1 MIYLIVMKKI
11 KNIAII
17 AHVDHGKTTLVDAIL
32 KQTAV
37 FRAGT
42 ESSQGERIM
51 DSMDLEK
58 EKGITIRSKN
68 ASITYKDYKINIIDT
83 PGHADFGGE
92 VERILKMA
100 DGVLLL
106 VDAKEGPMPQ
116 TKFVLKKALALGHK
130 AIVVINKIDRPD
142 AQIDEVINKTFDL
155 FVNLGANDDQLDF
168 PIVYA
173 SGINGTATLDI
184 EKEGKDLIPLF
195 DLILEKIPEPKGD
208 KKEPLQILVL
218 NVTYDNFKGK
228 IAIGKID
235 NGIIKSGENITRIN
249 HDGAKTIG
257 KVTNLLIFSGLERK
271 EVDSA
276 EAGDIVAVAGFP
288 NIEIGDTLADL
299 KEPVALPPV
308 TVDKPTLRMTFKIND
323 SPFAGKEGKFCTSRN
338 LRERLFYELET
349 NVSLKVEETDSADA
363 FAISGRGELHLA
375 ILIEQMRR
383 EGYELAVSKP
393 EVIVREMDGVK
404 KEPYENLTVEVPEEY
419 ANSVMG
425 TILQRKGELE
435 SMSTLPSG
443 EQHMEFLIPT
453 RGLLGLK
460 SILITQTKG
469 TAQMYH
475 VFCDYGPYISEFKR
489 KKHGSLISM
498 ETGKTA
504 GYALFSLQERGV
516 LFVGAA
522 EQVYIGQV
530 IGQNSRDDDMDVNP
544 CKEKKLSNVRSKA
557 SDEAITLVNPR
568 KITIETGIEYIGDD
582 ELMEVTPLSLRLRK
596 KVLNAADRKKQK

>member
-1 MIYLIVMKKI
+1 MKKI

-37 FRAGT
+37 FRKGT
-42 ESSQGERIM
+42 EANQGERIM

-58 EKGITIRSKN
+58 EKGITIKSKN
-68 ASITYKDYKINIIDT
+68 AAIDYKDYKINIIDT

-130 AIVVINKIDRPD
+130 AIVVINKIDKSD

-155 FVNLGANDDQLDF
+155 FVNLGASDQQLDF

-173 SGINGTATLDI
+173 SGIRGTASLSL
-184 EKEGKDLIPLF
+184 EKESKDLTPLF

-208 KKEPLQILVL
+208 SKKPLQILIL

-228 IAIGKID
+228 VAIGKID
-235 NGIIKSGENITRIN
+235 NGVIKSGENIIRID
-249 HDGAKTIG
+249 HSGVKTTG
-257 KVTNLLIFSGLERK
+257 KVTSLLVFSGLERK
-271 EVDSA
+271 EVDFA
-276 EAGDIVAVAGFP
+276 EAGDIVAVSGFSD
-288 NIEIGDTLADL
+288 IEIGDTLTDL
-299 KEPVALPPV
+299 KEPSALHPV
-308 TVDKPTLRMTFKIND
+308 TVDKPTLKMTFKIND

-338 LRERLFYELET
+338 LRERLFKELET
-349 NVSLKVEETDSADA
+349 NVSLRVEETDSKDA
-363 FAISGRGELHLA
+363 FSVSGRGELHLA

-393 EVIVREMDGVK
+393 EVIVREVDGAK

-425 TILQRKGELE
+425 IILQRKGELE
-435 SMSTLPSG
+435 SMSALPSG

-469 TAQMYH
+469 TVQMYH
-475 VFCDYGPYISEFKR
+475 VFCDYGPYLFEFKR

-504 GYALFSLQERGV
+504 GYALFNLQERGV

-530 IGQNSRDDDMDVNP
+530 IGQSSRDDDMDVNP

-557 SDEAITLVNPR
+557 SDEAINLVNPR

-582 ELMEVTPLSLRLRK
+582 ELLEVTPLSLRIRK
-596 KVLNAADRKKQK
+596 KVLNASERKKQK

>member
-1 MIYLIVMKKI
+1 MKKI

-42 ESSQGERIM
+42 ESKQEERIM
-51 DSMDLEK
+51 DSMDLER

-68 ASITYKDYKINIIDT
+68 AAVNYKDYKINIIDT

-155 FVNLGANDDQLDF
+155 FAELGATDEQLDF

-173 SGINGTATLDI
+173 SGIKGTATLDI
-184 EKEGKDLIPLF
+184 AEDGKDLIPLF
-195 DLILEKIPEPKGD
+195 DLILEKIPEPKGEP
-208 KKEPLQILVL
+208 KEPLQILVL

-235 NGIIKSGENITRIN
+235 NGVIKAGENITRIDHGGN
-249 HDGAKTIG
+249 KTTG
-257 KVTNLLIFSGLERK
+257 KVTNLLVFSGLERK
-271 EVDSA
+271 EVESA

-288 NIEIGDTLADL
+288 DIEIGDTLADL
-299 KEPVALPPV
+299 QDPVALPPV
-308 TVDKPTLRMTFKIND
+308 TVDEPTLRMTFRIND

-338 LRERLFYELET
+338 LRERLFKELET
-349 NVSLKVEETDSADA
+349 NVSLRVEETDSADA
-363 FAISGRGELHLA
+363 FAVSGRGELHLA

-393 EVIVREMDGVK
+393 EVIVKEIEGVK
-404 KEPYENLTVEVPEEY
+404 KEPYENLTIEVPEEY
-419 ANSVMG
+419 SSTVMG
-425 TILQRKGELE
+425 TVLQRKGELE
-435 SMSTLPSG
+435 SMSVLPSG
-443 EQHMEFLIPT
+443 EQHMEFVIPT

-460 SILITQTKG
+460 SVLVNQTKG
-469 TAQMYH
+469 TVQMYH
-475 VFCDYGPYISEFKR
+475 VFCDYGPYLSDFKR
-489 KKHGSLISM
+489 RGHGSLISM

-504 GYALFSLQERGV
+504 GYALFSLQERGT

-522 EQVYIGQV
+522 EQVYVGQL

-544 CKEKKLSNVRSKA
+544 CKEKKMSNVRSSSA
-557 SDEAITLVNPR
+557 DEAITLVIPR

-596 KVLNAADRKKQK
+596 KFLNAADRKKNK